1 MKRSRRILGLVVL
14 AFIAGLAFYLYA
26 GGTTPAGQL
35 PLTRLTEA
43 NFGELRSAFNAAK
56 DSVRLITLLSPT

>member
-1 MKRSRRILGLVVL
+1 ML
-14 AFIAGLAFYLYA
+14 AFIAGLALYLYA
-26 GGTTPAGQL
+26 GGTTPAGQP